1 MIVWVLVAAIVAGM
15 AYIRLAPSDPDRWH
29 KQAKG
34 SGMGEIRSDRSFIWR
49 EALEGDGIAKLRE
62 LDGIVMKTP
71 RTTRL
76 AGSVDDGQITYISRS
91 QFFGFPDYTTIGV
104 YDGLNEDTDQRY
116 FEISGRARFGR
127 SDLGVNAKRIKGWL
141 AAVE

>member
-1 MIVWVLVAAIVAGM
+1 MIVWVLVGVIVAGM

-29 KQAKG
+29 KQANA
-34 SGMGEIRSDRSFIWR
+34 SGMGETRSDRSFIWR
-49 EALEGDGIAKLRE
+49 EAQEGDGLAKLRV
-62 LDGIVMKTP
+62 LDAIVMKTP

-116 FEISGRARFGR
+116 LEINGRARFGK